1 MHCSEVVVMDSRQV
15 KTSCDA
21 PAQLVPALVTH
32 ASVGLDKG
40 KREDDALI
48 RQLRVAAGAVA
59 HALIEPCQQP
69 PQPALEPQ
77 SSNGGAP

>member
-48 RQLRVAAGAVA
+48 RQLRW
-59 HALIEPCQQP
+59 P
-69 PQPALEPQ
+69 PAR
-77 SSNGGAP
+77 